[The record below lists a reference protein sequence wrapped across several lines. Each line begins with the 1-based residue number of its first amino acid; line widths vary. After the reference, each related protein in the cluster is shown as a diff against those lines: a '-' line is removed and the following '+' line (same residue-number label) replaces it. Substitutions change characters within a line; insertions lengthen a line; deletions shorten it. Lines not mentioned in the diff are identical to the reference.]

1 MADESPQKPD
11 ATGHETRDINAR
23 AVAWFGLGL
32 VITFLVIFLMARWL
46 LGIFGAQHSVGTAVT
61 QISGQQ
67 MQPPQPRLQSNPA
80 GDMARFRAWE
90 NGILTNYSWVD
101 RPAGVVRIPIERAMD
116 LIAERGLPAQQFS
129 SGKTPLQMRQ
139 EKANAEKPSP

>member
-1 MADESPQKPD
+1 MADESPQKLE
-11 ATGHETRDINAR
+11 ATGHETHDINAR

-32 VITFLVIFLMARWL
+32 VITFLLIFVMARWL

-67 MQPPQPRLQSNPA
+67 MQPPQPRLQSNPT

-90 NGILTNYSWVD
+90 NGILTNYAWVD

>member
-11 ATGHETRDINAR
+11 ATRHETRDIDAR

-32 VITFLVIFLMARWL
+32 VITFLLIFLMARWL
-46 LGIFGAQHSVGTAVT
+46 LGIFGAQHSTGAAVT

-67 MQPPQPRLQSNPA
+67 MQPPQPQLQTNSA
-80 GDMARFRAWE
+80 ADMARFREWE
-90 NGILTNYSWVD
+90 NGILTNYIWVD
-101 RPAGVVRIPIERAMD
+101 RPAGVVQIPIERAMD
-116 LIAERGLPAQQFS
+116 IIAERGLPVQQFS

>member
-1 MADESPQKPD
+1 MADEPPQKQD

-32 VITFLVIFLMARWL
+32 VITFLLIFLMARWL
-46 LGIFGAQHSVGTAVT
+46 LGIFGAQHSVGTAVS
-61 QISGQQ
+61 QISGQR
-67 MQPPQPRLQSNPA
+67 MPPPQPRLQTNST
-80 GDMARFRAWE
+80 GDMARFREWE
-90 NGILTNYSWVD
+90 NGILTNYSWMD

-116 LIAERGLPAQQFS
+116 IIAERGLPAQPFS